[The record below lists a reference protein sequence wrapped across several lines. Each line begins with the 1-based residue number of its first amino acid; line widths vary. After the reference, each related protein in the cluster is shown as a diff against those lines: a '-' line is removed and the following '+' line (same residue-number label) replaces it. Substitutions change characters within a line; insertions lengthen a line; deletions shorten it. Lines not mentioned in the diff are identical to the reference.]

1 MTDDQPQP
9 RSDGQ
14 QPTVERGGLWGLF
27 LSAAG
32 LVLPPYGIVLS
43 ALGIFQG
50 RRARRSARANNGVA
64 PGATMSMALGWAG
77 VALSGLMIVGY
88 AVFWNEY
95 QVYGQCSAQALTHA
109 SQQECDDSLRE
120 AVAERAGVPAESLP
134 PISGMG

>member
-1 MTDDQPQP
+1 MTDEPPQP

-50 RRARRSARANNGVA
+50 RRARRSARANNAVA
-64 PGATMSMALGWAG
+64 PGAMLSMVLGWAG
-77 VALSGLMIVGY
+77 VALSGLMIAGY
-88 AVFWNEY
+88 AIFWDQYQEY
-95 QVYGQCSAQALTHA
+95 AACSARALTHS
-109 SQQECDDSLRE
+109 SQEQCDEQLRE
-120 AVAERAGVPAESLP
+120 SIAERAGIPAENLP
-134 PISGMG
+134 PMTGVG